1 MKKVLVLTLALFVA
15 MIGIQAHAVNVG
27 DVLSNAMI
35 KDSADNPAQIPD
47 LGVKVMTIFYND
59 ADAADLADPLSDA
72 LKAKKYDES
81 KYRGQGIAN
90 LKDSKA
96 PNWLIRK
103 IIKGKEKKYDTKIL
117 TDPDYA
123 LKKAWGLADCNNA
136 SVIIIVG
143 KDKKV
148 KYVNYLRKTIDGAEV
163 NKVVALIDSLLG
175 K

>member
-1 MKKVLVLTLALFVA
+1 MKKLLVIALALFVA
-15 MIGIQAHAVNVG
+15 MVG
-27 DVLSNAMI
+27 VQVFAINMGDTLTNAMI
-35 KDSADNPAQIPD
+35 KDSADKPSQIPD

-96 PNWLIRK
+96 PNWLIRR

-117 TDPDYA
+117 TDPSYM
-123 LKKAWGLADCNNA
+123 LKSAWNLADCNNSA
-136 SVIIIVG
+136 VIIIVG

-148 KYVNYLRKTIDGAEV
+148 KYVNYLRATIPAAEV
-163 NKVVALIDSLLG
+163 NKIVALVDSLL